1 MKQQEE
7 LLNIIE
13 EKFTQRFEVSKELHE
28 RLLLVPKL
36 KQKSTNFN
44 WLVAASILTLFS
56 FNLLAISKKTKA
68 RKEQYI
74 IEQYSTIDTNFT
86 SYE

>member
-7 LLNIIE
+7 LMNIIE

-28 RLLLVPKL
+28 RLLLVPKF

-44 WLVAASILTLFS
+44 WLVAASILALLS
-56 FNLLAISKKTKA
+56 FNILAISKKTKA
-68 RKEQYI
+68 SKEQYI
-74 IEQYSTIDTNFT
+74 IEQYSTIDANFT

>member
-13 EKFTQRFEVSKELHE
+13 EKFTQRFEVSNELHE
-28 RLLLVPKL
+28 RLLLVPKF
-36 KQKSTNFN
+36 KQNSSNFN
-44 WLVAASILTLFS
+44 WLVSASILALFS

-68 RKEQYI
+68 SKEQYI
-74 IEQYSTIDTNFT
+74 IEQYSTIDANFR

>member
-13 EKFTQRFEVSKELHE
+13 DKFTERFEVSNELHE
-28 RLLLVPKL
+28 RLLLVPKF
-36 KQKSTNFN
+36 KQKSTNLN
-44 WLVAASILTLFS
+44 WLVAASILALFS

-68 RKEQYI
+68 SKEQYI
-74 IEQYSTIDTNFT
+74 IEQYSTIDANIS